1 MKECEQQYLH
11 AIRNDDEEAFE
22 VVFRKY
28 YCDLCVFCNQFTGDI
43 NLSKEIVQDL
53 FVYLWENRKKLEI
66 KKSLRAY
73 LYNAAK
79 NNAIRLMRSYQD
91 IPIQDL
97 NRDITIEIEN
107 RLEYDE
113 LARFINRELDNLPP
127 QCRKIFLASRKDGLK
142 YAEIA
147 MKFGLSVKTVEAQMG
162 KALKRFRLA
171 LKDFMMLFCF

>member
-1 MKECEQQYLH
+1 MTESEQQYLQ

-22 VVFRKY
+22 VVFKKY
-28 YCDLCVFCNQFTGDI
+28 YYDLCVFCNQYTGDI
-43 NLSKEIVQDL
+43 NRSKEIVQDL
-53 FVYLWENRKKLEI
+53 FVYLWESRKQLEI

-73 LYNAAK
+73 LYSAAR
-79 NNAIRLMRSYQD
+79 NNAIRLAKGNQEIS
-91 IPIQDL
+91 IQDH
-97 NRDITIEIEN
+97 NREISIEMEN
-107 RLEYDE
+107 ILEYDE

-162 KALKRFRLA
+162 KALKRFRFA
-171 LKDFMMLFCF
+171 LKDFRVLF